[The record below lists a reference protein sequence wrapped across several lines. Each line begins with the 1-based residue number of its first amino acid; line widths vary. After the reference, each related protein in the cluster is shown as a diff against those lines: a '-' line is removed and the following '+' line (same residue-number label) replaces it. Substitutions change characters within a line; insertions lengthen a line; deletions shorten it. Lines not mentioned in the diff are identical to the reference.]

1 MKYQMTFLKLIS
13 KICEIQREDL
23 QGCMIT
29 SANFFYEDEKECE
42 AYQVNIVHE
51 NAKGMTI
58 LVQGMEKSGKAVQS
72 LKVKLIKAIGNPP
85 KGEEEKEGKETKHQE
100 GKEMVF
106 SCLQVEKY
114 LQRVGDTNAIHR
126 GKKAVVPGLYIVC
139 KCMQG
144 QWEKYE
150 SVQAKF
156 YHPVWTD
163 EKVRIHQMGE
173 KIIVLQNHRAVE
185 IKLNKK

>member
-58 LVQGMEKSGKAVQS
+58 LAQGMEKSGKEVQS

-85 KGEEEKEGKETKHQE
+85 KGKKKKRGRKQNIRKERKWYFPVYRWK
-100 GKEMVF
+100 
-106 SCLQVEKY
+106 
-114 LQRVGDTNAIHR
+114 NI
-126 GKKAVVPGLYIVC
+126 C
-139 KCMQG
+139 KG
-144 QWEKYE
+144 WEIPML
-150 SVQAKF
+150 F
-156 YHPVWTD
+156 
-163 EKVRIHQMGE
+163 IGE
-173 KIIVLQNHRAVE
+173 KRL
-185 IKLNKK
+185 